1 MAKYIE
7 VEPTSPTLVGIVWH
21 EHFGCYRTTV
31 AEWLELSF
39 SYQND
44 GYRVVVAGHTVKA
57 RGRDPQSA
65 AALAVAAARIFLR
78 KALEALPVEEVG
90 KEVK

>member
-7 VEPTSPTLVGIVWH
+7 VGPTSPTLAGLVWR
-21 EHFGCYRTTV
+21 EHFGCYSAKV

-39 SYQND
+39 SYQKG
-44 GYRVVVAGHTVKA
+44 GYRVVVAGHAMRA

-65 AALAVAAARIFLR
+65 AALAVEAARMLLR
-78 KALEALPVEEVG
+78 KALEALPVEEVD
-90 KEVK
+90 KETK